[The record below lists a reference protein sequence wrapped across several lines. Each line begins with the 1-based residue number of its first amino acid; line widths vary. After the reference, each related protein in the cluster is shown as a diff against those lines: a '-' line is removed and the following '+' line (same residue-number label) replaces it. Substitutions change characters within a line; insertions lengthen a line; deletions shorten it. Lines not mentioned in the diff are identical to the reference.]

1 MSGDDGYAYF
11 VQRAAALALAQGR
24 RPVQWSEVFDHF
36 KTALP
41 APTVVHVWKDV
52 TNVTEVVAAGYD
64 VLRNVGYDATSWYL
78 DNLGVNWTA
87 VYANE
92 PCHDI
97 PSDALCAKVLGG
109 HGEMWG
115 ETVDASDL
123 EQTVWPKLAAIAE
136 KLWSPR
142 AMTAA
147 ADAAYLEWSTS
158 DACST
163 RIAAP
168 PAENADARSAPAG
181 PACAT
186 AADH

>member
-1 MSGDDGYAYF
+1 MANASI
-11 VQRAAALALAQGR
+11 
-24 RPVQWSEVFDHF
+24 E
-36 KTALP
+36 LP

-123 EQTVWPKLAAIAE
+123 EQTVWPRLGAIAE
-136 KLWSPR
+136 KLWSAR
-142 AMTAA
+142 DATASADDAHERMQSFRCLLNERGIAA
-147 ADAAYLEWSTS
+147 APVNNDVA
-158 DACST
+158 
-163 RIAAP
+163 RAAP
-168 PAENADARSAPAG
+168 PG
-181 PACAT
+181 PGKCMEQRRRRKA
-186 AADH
+186 